1 MVTTLH
7 IKNVGIIDDLS
18 IDLNNGFNVLT
29 GETGAGKT
37 LIIGSLAI
45 LAGGRFS
52 KEMIRNGEEFSYVEA
67 NFYCPNNEVAV
78 DGNIIVSREIHLNGR
93 NSCKINGRL
102 ITVNE
107 LKEFMSKIIDIHG
120 QHDSQLIL
128 NPMQHIIYLDK
139 FIGKELNESVC
150 EYIKKLEEYNKLKQE
165 LKNTYGEDQEKER
178 RLDLLRYQYNEIEQA
193 KLKQNEEEELQNKHK
208 MMQNA
213 EKLKDNLFEIDTNL
227 NENAIIAISN
237 SIRSLEKIQDCGKE
251 YSEKLSILK
260 NSYYDIQELARDL
273 SYMRE
278 EVDFDENERN
288 QIENRLDLIFSLKRK
303 YGNTI
308 TEILEFR
315 NKIENEINKIENLDE
330 YHNKIKIQIKNLE
343 QELFKIANQMSNV
356 RTKYAETLSKKI
368 NQELKD
374 LEMPNAILLFKFEI
388 KINKTERFCENGIDE
403 VEFMICTN
411 VGEGLKPLTK
421 IASGGEMARIM
432 LAIKNVLADVDE
444 VSTLVFDEIDTG
456 ISGKAS
462 KAVAEKMK
470 SIAELHQVI
479 CITHLPSIAA
489 RGDYNYY
496 ISKQT
501 KENKTYTSIKL
512 LNEDETIEEIAR
524 ISSGEVTEIAKAHAK
539 ELRKAS

>member
-128 NPMQHIIYLDK
+128 NPMQHTIYLDK

-227 NENAIIAISN
+227 NENAIIAISD

-374 LEMPNAILLFKFEI
+374 LEMPNAKFEI

-539 ELRKAS
+539 ELRKASW

>member
-128 NPMQHIIYLDK
+128 NPMQHTIYLDK

-227 NENAIIAISN
+227 NENAIIAISD

-374 LEMPNAILLFKFEI
+374 LEMPNAKFEI

-479 CITHLPSIAA
+479 CITQLPSIAA

>member
-208 MMQNA
+208 MIQNA

-374 LEMPNAILLFKFEI
+374 LEMPNAKFEI

-411 VGEGLKPLTK
+411 IGEGLKPLTK

>member
-7 IKNVGIIDDLS
+7 IKNVGIIDD
-18 IDLNNGFNVLT
+18 INIELNEGFNVLT

-52 KEMIRNGEEFSYVEA
+52 KEMIRNGEDFSFIEA
-67 NFYCPNNEVAV
+67 NFYCPNNEQSI
-78 DGNIIVSREIHLNGR
+78 DNNIIVSREIHLNGR

-102 ITVNE
+102 VTVNE
-107 LKEFMSKIIDIHG
+107 LKEVMSKIIDIHG

-128 NPMQHIIYLDK
+128 NPVNHIMYLDK
-139 FIGKELNESVC
+139 FIGNEIKENLCKYAEKLTKYNE
-150 EYIKKLEEYNKLKQE
+150 LKQE

-193 KLKQNEEEELQNKHK
+193 KLKKNEEEELQEKHK

-213 EKLKDNLFEIDTNL
+213 EKLKENLCEIDSNL
-227 NENAIIAISN
+227 NDNAITAISN
-237 SIRSLEKIQDCGKE
+237 AIHNLEKIQDCGKE
-251 YSEKLSILK
+251 YNEKLSILK
-260 NSYYDIQELARDL
+260 NSYYDIQELARDF

-278 EVDFDENERN
+278 EIDLDEDERN
-288 QIENRLDLIFSLKRK
+288 QLEERLDLIYSLKRK

-308 TEILEFR
+308 SEILEFQ
-315 NKIENEINKIENLDE
+315 NNVELEIHKIENLDE
-330 YHNKIKIQIKNLE
+330 YHKKIKTQIETIKK
-343 QELFKIANQMSNV
+343 ELFEIANQISNT
-356 RTKYAETLSKKI
+356 RAKYANELSYKI
-368 NQELKD
+368 NQELRD
-374 LEMPNAILLFKFEI
+374 LEMPNAKFEI
-388 KINKTERFCENGIDE
+388 KVNKTEKFYENGIDE

-411 VGEGLKPLTK
+411 IGEGLKPLAK

-432 LAIKNVLADVDE
+432 LGIKNVLADVDE

-470 SIAELHQVI
+470 SISNLHQVI

-489 RGDYNYY
+489 KGDYNYY

-512 LNEDETIEEIAR
+512 LNEEETIEEIAR
-524 ISSGEVTEIAKAHAK
+524 ISSGEITEIAKAHAQ

>member
-237 SIRSLEKIQDCGKE
+237 TIRSLEKIQDCGKE

-374 LEMPNAILLFKFEI
+374 LEMPNAKFEI

>member
-227 NENAIIAISN
+227 NENAIIAISD

-374 LEMPNAILLFKFEI
+374 LEMPNAKFEI

>member
-18 IDLNNGFNVLT
+18 LDLNEGFNVLT

-52 KEMIRNGEEFSYVEA
+52 KEMIRNGEEFSFVEA
-67 NFYCPNNEVAV
+67 NFYCPDNELAI
-78 DGNIIVSREIHLNGR
+78 DNNIIVSREIHLNGR

-102 ITVNE
+102 VTVNE
-107 LKEFMSKIIDIHG
+107 LKEFMSKILDIHG

-139 FIGKELNESVC
+139 FIGKELEDNLNKYKV
-150 EYIKKLEEYNKLKQE
+150 KLAEYNTLKQE

-193 KLKQNEEEELQNKHK
+193 NLKENEEEELEEKHK

-213 EKLKDNLFEIDTNL
+213 EKLKDNLCEVDNEL
-227 NENAIIAISN
+227 NENAVVAISN
-237 SIRSLEKIQDCGKE
+237 AIRSLEKIQDCGSK
-251 YSEKLSILK
+251 YTEKLSILK
-260 NSYYDIQELARDL
+260 SSYYDIQELARDL

-278 EVDFDENERN
+278 DVNFDEEERN
-288 QIENRLDLIFSLKRK
+288 QIENRLDLIYSLKRK

-308 TEILEFR
+308 SEILKYSSKVE
-315 NKIENEINKIENLDE
+315 EEIHKIENLDE
-330 YHNKIKIQIKNLE
+330 YHKKIKAKINVLK
-343 QELFKIANQMSNV
+343 QELLEIANNMTNT
-356 RTKYAETLSKKI
+356 RKKYAKELSTKI
-368 NQELKD
+368 NKELKD
-374 LEMPNAILLFKFEI
+374 LEMPNARFEI
-388 KINKTERFCENGIDE
+388 QVDTADKFYETGIDE

-411 VGEGLKPLTK
+411 IGEELKPLVK

-470 SIAELHQVI
+470 SIVKSHQVI

-489 RGDYNYY
+489 KGDHNYY

-501 KENKTYTSIKL
+501 KENKTYTQIKKL
-512 LNEDETIEEIAR
+512 SEEETIEEIAR
-524 ISSGEVTEIAKAHAK
+524 ISSGEVTEIAKAHAQ